1 MSIFGFGKKKS
12 ESKVAS
18 CGCGGVCTAQQ
29 EIKPDQIKADIN
41 SIGML
46 GTGCPSCHA
55 LFENAKKAAG
65 SLGLNTEVEYITDLQ
80 KIMEYGVM
88 SVPALMI
95 NDKVVSTGKVL
106 KAAEIEK
113 LLG

>member
-41 SIGML
+41 SIRVL
-46 GTGCPSCHA
+46 GPDVRPA
-55 LFENAKKAAG
+55 MPFLKM
-65 SLGLNTEVEYITDLQ
+65 Q
-80 KIMEYGVM
+80 KRPQ
-88 SVPALMI
+88 VPLA
-95 NDKVVSTGKVL
+95 
-106 KAAEIEK
+106 
-113 LLG
+113 